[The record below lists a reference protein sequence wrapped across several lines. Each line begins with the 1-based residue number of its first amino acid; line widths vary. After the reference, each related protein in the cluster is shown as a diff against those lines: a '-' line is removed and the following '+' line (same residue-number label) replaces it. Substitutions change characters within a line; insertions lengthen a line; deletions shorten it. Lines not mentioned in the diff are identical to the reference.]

1 MLYQKVLIY
10 ITKLTTF
17 ELILL
22 RKRIEDILQKKMEKP
37 NKPIDKMVSETPDEL
52 NECYA
57 QFEQDGEHWCPLCSA
72 LQRGGDCQ

>member
-1 MLYQKVLIY
+1 MIYQKVLIY

-22 RKRIEDILQKKMEKP
+22 RKRIEDILQKKMAKP
-37 NKPIDKMVSETPDEL
+37 NKPIDKMVTETPDEL

-57 QFEQDGEHWCPLCSA
+57 QFGQDGEHWCPLCSA
-72 LQRGGDCQ
+72 LQKGGDCQ